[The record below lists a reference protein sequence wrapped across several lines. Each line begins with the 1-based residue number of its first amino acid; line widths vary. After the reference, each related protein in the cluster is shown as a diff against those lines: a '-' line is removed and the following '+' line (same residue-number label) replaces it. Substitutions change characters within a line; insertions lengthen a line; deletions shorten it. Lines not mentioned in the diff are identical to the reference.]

1 MKVLVTG
8 AAGFIGSHVAEF
20 YARRGE
26 AVVGLDNLSRAKLL
40 KRNARNARFNWEFLA
55 GLPGVERIE
64 GDVRDADLVRRLARD
79 ADAIVH
85 TAGQTAVTTSMTEPR
100 EDFETNVIGSFNVL
114 EAARAAGR
122 GAAIVYCSTNKVYG
136 DGVHR
141 VPIRE
146 EAKRYAF
153 DGACPHGIP
162 EDFGID
168 HCQHTPYG
176 CSKLAADL
184 YMQDWARLYGLRV
197 GVFRM
202 SCIYGPRQ
210 FGFEDQG
217 WLAWFTIAAECGFP
231 MSIYGDGKQLRDI
244 LYVDDLVRAYDAFIA
259 GPLPHAVYNTGGGP
273 ANTLSLLELVDL
285 LSGRTGRALKPAV
298 GPWRP
303 SDQKVYVS
311 DIRRARERLGWAP
324 GVTPREGVRRL
335 IDWTRAHAALFR
347 A

>member
-20 YARRGE
+20 YAKRGE
-26 AVVGLDNLSRAKLL
+26 SVTGLDNLSRARLL
-40 KRNARNARFNWEFLA
+40 KRNERNARHNWEFLA

-64 GDVRDADLVRRLARD
+64 GDVRDAALVARLTRD

-85 TAGQTAVTTSMTEPR
+85 TAGQTAVTTSMVEPR
-100 EDFETNVIGSFNVL
+100 EDFETNVIGTFNVL
-114 EAARAAGR
+114 EGARAAGR
-122 GAAIVYCSTNKVYG
+122 RAAIVYCSTNKVYG

-146 EAKRYAF
+146 EAKRYVF
-153 DGACPHGIP
+153 DGGYPLGIP

-176 CSKLAADL
+176 CSKLSADL
-184 YMQDWARLYGLRV
+184 YMQDWARLYGLRI

-202 SCIYGPRQ
+202 SCIYGTRQ

-217 WLAWFTIAAECGFP
+217 WLAWFTIAAERGFP
-231 MSIYGDGKQLRDI
+231 MSIYGDGKQLRDV
-244 LYVDDLVRAYDAFIA
+244 LYVEDLVRAYDAFI
-259 GPLPHAVYNTGGGP
+259 GSSLEHGVFNTGGGP

-285 LSGRTGRALKPAV
+285 LSARTGRELRPGT

-311 DIRRARERLGWAP
+311 DIRRLKDQLGWAP
-324 GVTPREGVRRL
+324 RISPAEGVGRL
-335 IDWTRAHAALFR
+335 HEWVKANKGLW
-347 A
+347 